1 MGSHRNATNSPSS
14 DSPRGVQHAFAL
26 SFTLFFFHK
35 DRTVNQTCSTIR
47 QLRLSQLACLY
58 ARQTERD
65 WGDEVGGKVRDRK
78 IQTKCL

>member
-1 MGSHRNATNSPSS
+1 MLLTVPAVIPQEVCSTLL
-14 DSPRGVQHAFAL
+14 L
-26 SFTLFFFHK
+26 SLLLYFFFHK